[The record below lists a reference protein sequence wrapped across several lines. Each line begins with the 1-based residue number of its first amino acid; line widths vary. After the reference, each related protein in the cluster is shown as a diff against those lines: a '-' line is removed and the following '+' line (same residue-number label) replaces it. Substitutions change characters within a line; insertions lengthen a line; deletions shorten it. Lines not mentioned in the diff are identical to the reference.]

1 MLSWSVIALWILLG
15 ASCVTD
21 IRSRRIPNVL
31 ILVGLV
37 VGLFSQAQ
45 SGGLAGLGLGFLGAL
60 IGFLALVPLFALGR
74 MGGGDVKLV
83 MVCGAFL
90 GWRAAIHIILVGTV
104 AHAVLAL
111 IFALLQRRYQSGSS
125 PALDLK
131 KVPHAIGFT
140 VAGVLYSLGF
150 VHFF

>member
-31 ILVGLV
+31 ILVGLL

-45 SGGLAGLGLGFLGAL
+45 SGGLAGLGFGFLGAL
-60 IGFLALVPLFALGR
+60 VALVVLGPGFAAGR
-74 MGGGDVKLV
+74 MGGGDVKLA
-83 MVCGAFL
+83 MVCGTFL
-90 GWRAAIHIILVGTV
+90 GWRGALHVILLGAV
-104 AHAVLAL
+104 AHGVLAL
-111 IFALLQRRYQSGSS
+111 IFALLRRRVTEGAS